1 MHSTRRARLFAAA
14 AAAAAALGIFDLG
27 ASPSG
32 VAGLGLGRALADGPE
47 DYGYY
52 NQDPGAD
59 PSADPNANPAL
70 GQVYQPPPEGVCFD
84 DNNQAYD
91 CSKDE
96 DFASYSQVDD
106 GYDPVAYQDFRDA
119 LMPYGSWLETAQ
131 YGQVWIPSPASTGQ
145 DFQPYL
151 SNGRWV
157 FTDYGWT
164 WVSEY
169 SWGWAPFHYG
179 RWVTLQNHGWAWVPG
194 RVWGPAWVHWRA
206 GGGYV
211 GWAPLPPRG
220 VRIAPPV
227 VGARFSPW
235 CFVPTTYITAPRLSR
250 VDFGLLP
257 GIYVRTTIA
266 NDFRAI
272 GTSRVIVGPPS
283 HFLPAVRV
291 TPSPLRMWAPA
302 MPRAQI
308 VVRPGVPLMSRPYY
322 APYQRA
328 NYAPGGRPYGG
339 YGSYGAP
346 VVRPAP
352 VYRPGPMPPPVY
364 QHPGPRPAPGYQH
377 PGPMPP
383 PVYQNPGPRPGPV
396 YQNPGPMPPPVY
408 QHPGPRP
415 APGYQNPGPMP
426 PPVYQNPG
434 PGPAPPVFQH
444 PSPPPVY
451 QNPGPRPAPPVF
463 QHPSP
468 SPPPVYHPAPRPSPP
483 VFQHPSPPP
492 VMQHPSP
499 PPVHH
504 QAPSHS
510 PPVFQRPAGGTIRV
524 GPPR

>member
-1 MHSTRRARLFAAA
+1 MHSTRRARFVAA

-27 ASPSG
+27 AEPSG

-47 DYGYY
+47 DCGYY
-52 NQDPGAD
+52 NPDPNAD
-59 PSADPNANPAL
+59 PSTDPGANPAL

-106 GYDPVAYQDFRDA
+106 GYDPAAYQDFRES
-119 LMPYGSWLETAQ
+119 LLPYGSWLETAQ
-131 YGQVWIPSPASTGQ
+131 YGQVWIPSPASTGP
-145 DFQPYL
+145 DFQPYF

-169 SWGWAPFHYG
+169 NWGWAPFHYG
-179 RWVTLQNHGWAWVPG
+179 RWVTLPNHGWAWIPG

-206 GGGYV
+206 GNGYV

-220 VRIAPPV
+220 VRIAAPV
-227 VGARFSPW
+227 VGARWSPW
-235 CFVPTTYITAPRLSR
+235 CFVPTTYITAPRLTR

-257 GIYVRTTIA
+257 GIFVRTSIA

-272 GTSRVIVGPPS
+272 GTSRIIVGPPS

-328 NYAPGGRPYGG
+328 VYAPPVGRPYG
-339 YGSYGAP
+339 AP
-346 VVRPAP
+346 LGRPAPMYRPAPMPPP

-364 QHPGPRPAPGYQH
+364 QSPRPAPVFQH
-377 PGPMPP
+377 PGPP
-383 PVYQNPGPRPGPV
+383 PVYQNPGPRP
-396 YQNPGPMPPPVY
+396 
-408 QHPGPRP
+408 
-415 APGYQNPGPMP
+415 A
-426 PPVYQNPG
+426 
-434 PGPAPPVFQH
+434 PVFQH
-444 PSPPPVY
+444 QTPSPPPVY
-451 QNPGPRPAPPVF
+451 QNPGPRPAPVF

-468 SPPPVYHPAPRPSPP
+468 PPVYQSPRPA
-483 VFQHPSPPP
+483 PP

-499 PPVHH
+499 PPVHQSPRPAPPVFQH
-504 QAPSHS
+504 PSPSHS
-510 PPVFQRPAGGTIRV
+510 PPVFQRPAGGGGTIRV